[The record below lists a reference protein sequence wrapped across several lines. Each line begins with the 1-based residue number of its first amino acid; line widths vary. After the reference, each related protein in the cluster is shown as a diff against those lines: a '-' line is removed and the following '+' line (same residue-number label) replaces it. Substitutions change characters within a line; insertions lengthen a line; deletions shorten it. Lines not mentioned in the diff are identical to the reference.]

1 MAISD
6 ILFKHAHAIL
16 GLLLGDSGY
25 DVTQVT
31 IADDPFYIVS
41 GKRSRFAV
49 ILSMKRTL
57 KAARAGGNDGKELQK
72 LLTMPVLQVNAFCGA
87 NNASLVM
94 VAPSVLQ
101 LVKAMPG
108 RPELKVETLSET
120 VDTEYVFHPLEDY
133 DPAREIVLRWTVD
146 DVHRVRPDLTDS
158 EAMSVLEAVYMRRE
172 VGVTLE
178 LIEGIAEM
186 QFMPRCLPCTLYP
199 ENNPTTPVPGMFYL
213 ATGGVA
219 TNADVLGNWESEG
232 YTHVDGISGRV
243 EDIRYVI
250 PVTPGQF
257 TLEAFGDERFDAPDG
272 YYGDYMVDWAGGFAL
287 TRRLEQ
293 AGALPLATRKEDRT
307 TAPR

>member
-6 ILFKHAHAIL
+6 ILFKRAHAML

-25 DVTQVT
+25 SVTQAT
-31 IADDPFYIVS
+31 MDGDPFFIVS

-49 ILSMKRTL
+49 ILSMKSTL

-72 LLTMPVLQVNAFCGA
+72 LLTMPVLQVNAFYGA
-87 NNASLVM
+87 KKTNLVM

-101 LVKAMPG
+101 LVKSMTG
-108 RPELKVETLSET
+108 RPGLTVETLPEA
-120 VDTEYVFHPLEDY
+120 VDTEYVFHPLDDY
-133 DPAREIVLRWTVD
+133 DPTREIVLRWCVD
-146 DVHRVRPDLTDS
+146 DVHRVRPDLTES
-158 EAMSVLEAVYMRRE
+158 EAKAVLEAVYMNRD
-172 VGVTLE
+172 VGVTFE
-178 LIEGIAEM
+178 FIEAMAERLY
-186 QFMPRCLPCTLYP
+186 MPRCLPCTLYP
-199 ENNPTTPVPGMFYL
+199 ADDPNTPVPGMFYL

-232 YTHVDGISGRV
+232 YTHIDGISGRV

-272 YYGDYMVDWAGGFAL
+272 YYGDYIADWKEGFAL
-287 TRRLEQ
+287 TRRLEL
-293 AGALPLATRKEDRT
+293 AGALPPATRNAKQEPNER
-307 TAPR
+307 